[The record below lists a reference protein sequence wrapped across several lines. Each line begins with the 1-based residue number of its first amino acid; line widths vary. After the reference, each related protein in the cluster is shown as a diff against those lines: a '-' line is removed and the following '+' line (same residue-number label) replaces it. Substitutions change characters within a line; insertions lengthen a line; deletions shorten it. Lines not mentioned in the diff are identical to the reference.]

1 MYCRN
6 RPQLG
11 SPRDFL
17 HNVASRAALKVLRD
31 ATGFLRSKQPKSEL
45 RQQHLRNLEAVGRR
59 LATDIEERS
68 TRYLA
73 KLEGDEKAEIDEQW
87 AQLNSKPQFIKAN
100 TEKQSHLQIF
110 NQLRQINGGAYPKNI
125 SPVLY
130 VVPLILVGVAEWYV
144 NFATFAEIFIP
155 VFAIAG
161 TLLVAAAVAWASH
174 MHGTYL
180 KQLAE
185 IIHPSMEYRNVL
197 GRKIALAIST
207 ILLIAALLTVAWLR
221 YVVISDQLGISSNAT
236 PGTFGEPSSSMIW
249 SRLGPTIILNIL
261 IWGLGTLYSWALN
274 EKVPDL
280 RESYR
285 NLERAERKLKRARK
299 PFEKEEM
306 RIKAV
311 FKRRREQ
318 NQVAINEYNHSLS
331 EVRALAERLQ
341 Q

>member
-1 MYCRN
+1 
-6 RPQLG
+6 
-11 SPRDFL
+11 
-17 HNVASRAALKVLRD
+17 
-31 ATGFLRSKQPKSEL
+31 
-45 RQQHLRNLEAVGRR
+45 
-59 LATDIEERS
+59 
-68 TRYLA
+68 
-73 KLEGDEKAEIDEQW
+73 
-87 AQLNSKPQFIKAN
+87 
-100 TEKQSHLQIF
+100 
-110 NQLRQINGGAYPKNI
+110 
-125 SPVLY
+125 
-130 VVPLILVGVAEWYV
+130 
-144 NFATFAEIFIP
+144 
-155 VFAIAG
+155 
-161 TLLVAAAVAWASH
+161 
-174 MHGTYL
+174 
-180 KQLAE
+180 
-185 IIHPSMEYRNVL
+185 MEYRNVL

-221 YVVISDQLGISSNAT
+221 YVVISDQLGISPNST

-274 EKVPDL
+274 EKVPGL

-306 RIKAV
+306 RIKAA

-331 EVRALAERLQ
+331 EIRALAERLQ